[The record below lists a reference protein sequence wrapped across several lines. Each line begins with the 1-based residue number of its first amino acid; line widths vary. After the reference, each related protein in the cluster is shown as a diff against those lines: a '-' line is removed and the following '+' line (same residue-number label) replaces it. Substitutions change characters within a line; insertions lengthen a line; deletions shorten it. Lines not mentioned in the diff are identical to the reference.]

1 MNHPDESLVSR
12 ANARVGSGLMA
23 LSVAGLALCLAAS
36 SELLPAFML
45 RLWGQS
51 PIFWS
56 VLSLSAFVG
65 GAWLLWNASHT
76 ETDWRPRNTG
86 VRFESAVLYTKKDCP
101 LCDEAHELLLLYRRW
116 LPPLRV
122 IDIEIHPDFRDAY
135 CNCVPVLELDDVV
148 RFRGQIN
155 EVLLRRLLQ
164 GTAPATDVEASRHEG
179 RD

>member
-1 MNHPDESLVSR
+1 MNRQSSFTR
-12 ANARVGSGLMA
+12 ANARVGSLLMA
-23 LSVAGLALCLAAS
+23 GSLVGLVLCLLAH
-36 SELLPAFML
+36 SEVLPAFML

-51 PIFWS
+51 PMFWS
-56 VLSLSAFVG
+56 LVPLAAFVG
-65 GAWLLWNASHT
+65 GGWLLWNSSHA
-76 ETDWRPRNTG
+76 ETDWQPRSGG

-101 LCDEAHELLLLYRRW
+101 LCDEAHELLQLYRRW

-122 IDIEIHPDFRDAY
+122 IDIDIHADFRDAY

-164 GTAPATDVEASRHEG
+164 GTAPTTDVEASR
-179 RD
+179 

>member
-1 MNHPDESLVSR
+1 MHRLEESSVAH
-12 ANARVGSGLMA
+12 ANARVGSALMVA
-23 LSVAGLALCLAAS
+23 SVAGLALCLAAH
-36 SELLPAFML
+36 SELLPQFML
-45 RLWGQS
+45 RLWERS
-51 PIFWS
+51 PVFWS
-56 VLSLSAFVG
+56 GICLIAFLGGLWLSWKSAH
-65 GAWLLWNASHT
+65 AET
-76 ETDWRPRNTG
+76 EWQPRSSG

-101 LCDEAHELLLLYRRW
+101 LCDEAHELLQFYRRW

-164 GTAPATDVEASRHEG
+164 GTSPATDLEKSR
-179 RD
+179 